1 MEGFNLE
8 RFKSEVLSK
17 GLARPNRFH
26 VIINTPPGIIAPY
39 SGYNNLVSLFCEE
52 TNFPPLIATAKAYR
66 IYGPSFQMPI
76 SAEYG
81 GEGISMTFYVDRE
94 MKVKRFFEE
103 WIHTIVEQDTFLL
116 NYRNNYSTDSIIIH
130 QLDEK
135 DETTYTCKLIDAFPR
150 SINLM
155 PLNNSLQNQV
165 HRLTV
170 MFAYRYWES
179 VVKPR
184 LSPIQP
190 TSESVVLPSPVRPS
204 SSSIVLP
211 ETQRRQFDWLTGE
224 YRENIQGSDFPPAA

>member
-8 RFKSEVLSK
+8 RFKTEVLTK
-17 GLARPNRFH
+17 GLARQNRFQ
-26 VIINTPPGIIAPY
+26 VIINVPPGLQPPY
-39 SGYNNLVSLFCEE
+39 SKYNNLVSLFCEE

-66 IYGPSFQMPI
+66 IYGPAFQMPI

-94 MKVKRFFEE
+94 MRVKRFFEE
-103 WIHTIVEQDTFLL
+103 WIHTIVEQNTFLL
-116 NYRNNYSTDSIIIH
+116 NYRNSYATDGISIH

-135 DETTYTCKLIDAFPR
+135 DNITYTCKLIDAFPR

-155 PLNNSLQNQV
+155 PVNNSIQNQV

-179 VVKPR
+179 SIKSRP
-184 LSPIQP
+184 SPIQP
-190 TSESVVLPSPVRPS
+190 PAPPTQQTLELQP
-204 SSSIVLP
+204 
-211 ETQRRQFDWLTGE
+211 TQRKQFDWLTGE
-224 YRENIQGSDFPPAA
+224 FKENSQGSDLPPAA